1 MSSYAPP
8 VISVDIPSLAAGAQR
23 VLSDAAPKPAKMLAT
38 KGILPG
44 VPPADTL
51 AVLVELARSG
61 DAEVAHAAKATLD
74 QLPKPLLDGA
84 LGHELQAAVIDEL
97 ASRFGNDLAVLPKLL
112 KMKALAEETLGSLA
126 AGANE
131 AAGEIIATNEALL
144 LRFSSAIERLY
155 MNKRVRMS
163 TADRLVELAVR
174 NKLELDFPAFKLA
187 AQAILEQLIPEPTEE
202 PNFDDLL
209 FVGTDA
215 LAEEIGEPAPDE
227 DVCSRKESD
236 EESPEEEVIEE
247 VVERFVPLYVQIQQM
262 TVTQKIRSA
271 TLGNSSMRMLLI
283 RDTNRLVAEA
293 AARSPRFSESEAT
306 LISSSRSVTDDVLR
320 IISNNRDLTKGYQV
334 KLNLVTNP
342 RTPFTFSSRF
352 LPHLR
357 DNDLRSIARSKNI
370 PGAVVRAA
378 RQQLSRKG

>member
-1 MSSYAPP
+1 ML
-8 VISVDIPSLAAGAQR
+8 SVVVSSLAAGAQR
-23 VLSDAAPKPAKMLAT
+23 VLASSAPKPAQMLAAR
-38 KGILPG
+38 GVVPG
-44 VPPADTL
+44 VPPGDTL
-51 AVLVELARSG
+51 AVVVELSRSA
-61 DAEVAHAAKATLD
+61 DAEIAQAARATLD
-74 QLPKPLLDGA
+74 KLPKPLLDGA
-84 LGHELQAAVIDEL
+84 LTQELQAAVIDEL
-97 ASRFGNDLAVLPKLL
+97 GGRFGNDLAVLPRLL
-112 KMKALAEETLGSLA
+112 QMKELAEETLGALA
-126 AGANE
+126 SAATE

-144 LRFSSAIERLY
+144 LRYSSAIERLY

-215 LAEEIGEPAPDE
+215 LAAEIGEPAPNE
-227 DVCSRKESD
+227 DVCSRREP
-236 EESPEEEVIEE
+236 ENPEEEVAEVVEE
-247 VVERFVPLYVQIQQM
+247 VVERFVPLYVQIQEM

-271 TLGNSSMRMLLI
+271 MLGNSSMRMLLI

-293 AARSPRFSESEAT
+293 AAKSPRFTESEAT
-306 LISSSRSVTDDVLR
+306 LISSSRAVSDDVLR
-320 IISNNRDLTKGYQV
+320 TISNNRDLTKGYQV
-334 KLNLVTNP
+334 KLNLVMNP